1 MNINYFDCIL
11 TINLQSTT
19 GQHLNMSNTV
29 IRLSPDILI
38 SNCWHSADGLGC
50 ITLKG
55 VYLHEGSEHAA
66 IAN

>member
-1 MNINYFDCIL
+1 MNINYFDCVL
-11 TINLQSTT
+11 TINLQPTP
-19 GQHLNMSNTV
+19 GQHLNISSTV
-29 IRLSPDILI
+29 IRISPDILI